1 MLHYIATLAT
11 HICVASVAFSS
22 CGPTRKGERILAK
35 EQKSFALLVKGERG
49 VIHYCKRASKDSK
62 TK

>member
-11 HICVASVAFSS
+11 HICVASVVFSS
-22 CGPTRKGERILAK
+22 CGPKRKGERILAK

-49 VIHYCKRASKDSK
+49 G
-62 TK
+62 